1 MVQYL
6 SDHLPQASENYYD
19 LMMAYLA
26 AAVEAVCRHDMQIRD
41 LIGAHAGG
49 PAWLTSLFERAD
61 YDGRKDG
68 S

>member
-26 AAVEAVCRHDMQIRD
+26 APWC
-41 LIGAHAGG
+41 
-49 PAWLTSLFERAD
+49 
-61 YDGRKDG
+61 
-68 S
+68 